1 MIDRRTILRYGTTQ
15 RPCRIRIRY
24 IPDAYLKSFVC
35 DAVVPSSAA
44 YTDGWGGY
52 NTWVLT

>member
-1 MIDRRTILRYGTTQ
+1 VIDRRTILRYGTTQ

-35 DAVVPSSAA
+35 DAVVPSSAV